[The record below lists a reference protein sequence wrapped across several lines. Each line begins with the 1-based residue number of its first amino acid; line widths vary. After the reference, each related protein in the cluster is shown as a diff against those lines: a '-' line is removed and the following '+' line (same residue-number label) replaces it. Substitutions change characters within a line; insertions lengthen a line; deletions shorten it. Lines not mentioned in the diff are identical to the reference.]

1 VQRSEEI
8 IIATSSGNFR
18 NLKEPTVFMK
28 ELIKN
33 HNAELYTSSFNS
45 THFNTSA

>member
-8 IIATSSGNFR
+8 IIATSSGYFR

-28 ELIKN
+28 ASGYEGN
-33 HNAELYTSSFNS
+33 
-45 THFNTSA
+45 